1 MADPLLSAI
10 PTATCGFDGYHRHG
24 SAGCRDPRTYPDRER
39 CTARRAPDQFSR
51 IAAQISVQIIPED
64 LRSRWM
70 AQFAHGFRLD
80 LANPLAGD
88 AIDLADLIQRL
99 RLPVSEPET
108 HRHDTGLTLAQ
119 GVKDIVQLLLQ
130 QREAHGIR
138 RNDRLGVLNQ
148 ITEFRITVFTQRGVQ
163 RDRLTAVLL
172 HLDDLLR
179 GHV

>member
-39 CTARRAPDQFSR
+39 WT
-51 IAAQISVQIIPED
+51 
-64 LRSRWM
+64 

-119 GVKDIVQLLLQ
+119 GVKDIVQLLL
-130 QREAHGIR
+130 
-138 RNDRLGVLNQ
+138 
-148 ITEFRITVFTQRGVQ
+148 
-163 RDRLTAVLL
+163 
-172 HLDDLLR
+172 
-179 GHV
+179 